1 MSTNPTET
9 GAASGAVPA
18 AGTEMVVLT
27 EAAVKKLLGYQA
39 ENAEFQGKSFRIFI
53 EGGGCSGF
61 RYGFGFDDPSED
73 DWTFEAGGL
82 NVTVDPM
89 SMQYLRGATV
99 DFVDDLSGSGF
110 LVKNPNAKTS
120 CGCGHSFNG

>member
-1 MSTNPTET
+1 MSTNPTHTGET
-9 GAASGAVPA
+9 TGTPAPGGEMLVLTPA
-18 AGTEMVVLT
+18 AVQ
-27 EAAVKKLLGYQA
+27 KLLGYQS
-39 ENAEFQGKSFRIFI
+39 ENPEFQGKAFRIFI

-61 RYGFGFDDPSED
+61 RYGFGFDDASED
-73 DWTFEAGGL
+73 DWSFETGGL

-89 SMQYLRGATV
+89 SMQYLQGATV

>member
-1 MSTNPTET
+1 MSTNPTQT
-9 GAASGAVPA
+9 GDQAGAPTPGA
-18 AGTEMVVLT
+18 EMLVLT
-27 EAAVKKLLGYQA
+27 PAAVKKLLGYQA
-39 ENAEFQGKSFRIFI
+39 ENPEFQGKSFRIFI

-61 RYGFGFDDPSED
+61 RYGFGFDDASED
-73 DWTFEAGGL
+73 DWSFEAGGL

-89 SMQYLRGATV
+89 SMQYLQGATV

-120 CGCGHSFNG
+120 CGCGHSFGG